1 MKEKSTAVQNE
12 RRANRR
18 IPCLLIR
25 KGRRA
30 VLQETGEIATL
41 RAAFQDL
48 ISVTIV
54 HVNGYKQFTLDCID
68 TKL

>member
-18 IPCLLIR
+18 ISCLLIR
-25 KGRRA
+25 KGGRA

-48 ISVTIV
+48 ISVS
-54 HVNGYKQFTLDCID
+54 L
-68 TKL
+68 